1 MEVSGGSMF
10 TRLLALIGLLL
21 LTQAFLGQQSA
32 GQSQPATGDIPET
45 CPVTKASDH
54 PFIPPW
60 PYPKEPYPGGSWFGT
75 DRLWISLP
83 EDGTWRGLGHYTPT
97 DPSFRQKMQ
106 WWRQGYDYHTEPK
119 PKLKLTG
126 KRLDAQAPPLTAEA
140 NNVVGRLPSM
150 MVGINIPTLGCWEIT
165 GHYEDDALTFIV
177 WLSK

>member
-1 MEVSGGSMF
+1 MF
-10 TRLLALIGLLL
+10 SRLLALIGLLL
-21 LTQAFLGQQSA
+21 LTQAFFGQQSA
-32 GQSQPATGDIPET
+32 QQSQTATSDVPET

-106 WWRQGYDYHTEPK
+106 WWQQGYDYHTEPK
-119 PKLKLTG
+119 PKLKVTG
-126 KRLDAQAPPLTAEA
+126 KRLDAEAPPLTAEA

-165 GHYEDDALTFIV
+165 GHYEDDELTFIV